1 MVEIGTVLGNYRI
14 VAQIGAGGMG
24 MVWLGEHKLLGSRAA
39 IKVLLPAMSA
49 QPKLVE
55 RFFDEAKAATRIQ
68 DPGIITVLDFGHHEG
83 NAYIVMELLRGES
96 LSSRLGTGRLPAVQ
110 AVRII
115 QQCAVAMAA
124 AHARGIIHR
133 DLKPDNVFLVP
144 DPAVPGGERVKILD
158 FGIAKLLDEADDP
171 DRQKTITGTIMGT
184 PAFMSPEQCRG
195 AGAIDH
201 RTDIYALG
209 CVLFDLLC
217 GRPPFIAPTPGDMIV
232 SQIGHDPPLPSSL
245 VPELPPAIDALVL
258 KCLAKSPDARFASM
272 TELARA
278 GAAITGENNSIST
291 IPPLRASSA
300 GVGQQTVGT
309 ISPPPDTTTLRAS
322 TGEASTAPPRS
333 RRMWPIVL
341 ASLVVVVGAAVA
353 IATSMQSSSPSS
365 SPVTTPDTP
374 PPKLVDAALPD
385 ATVVVVPIDAA
396 IGSATVAKPPKP
408 PKPPKSP
415 KPPQGSGAGSDIDP
429 LSTR

>member
-24 MVWLGEHKLLGSRAA
+24 MVWLGEHQLLGSRAA

-83 NAYIVMELLRGES
+83 NAYIVMEHLRGES
-96 LSSRLGTGRLPAVQ
+96 LASRLGTGRLPALQ

-115 QQCAVAMAA
+115 QQCAIAMAA

-144 DPAVPGGERVKILD
+144 DPAVPGGERIKILD

-245 VPELPPAIDALVL
+245 VPELPPAVDALVL

-278 GAAITGENNSIST
+278 GAAITGENNSIAT

-300 GVGQQTVGT
+300 GVGEQTVGT
-309 ISPPPDTTTLRAS
+309 ITPPLDTTTLRAS
-322 TGEASTAPPRS
+322 SGEASTEPPRA

-353 IATSMQSSSPSS
+353 IATSLQQSSSSVPAA
-365 SPVTTPDTP
+365 TPQTP
-374 PPKLVDAALPD
+374 PTVVIDAAD
-385 ATVVVVPIDAA
+385 APVVIVPIDAA
-396 IGSATVAKPPKP
+396 AAGSATVAKPPKP
-408 PKPPKSP
+408 PRPPKPPK
-415 KPPQGSGAGSDIDP
+415 QGSAAGSDIDP